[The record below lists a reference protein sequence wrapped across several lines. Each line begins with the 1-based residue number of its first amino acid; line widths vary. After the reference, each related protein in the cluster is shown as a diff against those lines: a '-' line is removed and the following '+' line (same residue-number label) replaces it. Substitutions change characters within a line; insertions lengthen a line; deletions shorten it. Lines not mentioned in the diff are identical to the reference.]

1 LDLHTHSETCT
12 EVLMSIG
19 ERTHPEAVPESAP
32 RHLAVQ
38 HVVRVREHKL
48 VLTGELDMASAPYLA
63 AAAARIDMSRN
74 TFLVLDLRNLAFIDA
89 SGIRAILVTQELC
102 AERECTFIVVPGE
115 REQVQRLFEICGLLD
130 HLPFRNDEALRFL
143 ER

>member
-1 LDLHTHSETCT
+1 MG

-19 ERTHPEAVPESAP
+19 ERTDPRAVAK
-32 RHLAVQ
+32 RVRLHLAIQ

-48 VLTGELDMASAPYLA
+48 VLAGELDVASAPDLA
-63 AAAARIDMSRN
+63 AAVARIDMSRN

-102 AERECTFIVVPGE
+102 AERGCTFILVPGE
-115 REQVQRLFEICGLLD
+115 QEQVQRVFEICGLLD

>member
-1 LDLHTHSETCT
+1 
-12 EVLMSIG
+12 MSIG
-19 ERTHPEAVPESAP
+19 ERTHPEAVAESARP
-32 RHLAVQ
+32 HLTVQ

-63 AAAARIDMSRN
+63 AAVARIDMSRN

-89 SGIRAILVTQELC
+89 SGIRAILVAQELC

-115 REQVQRLFEICGLLD
+115 QEQVQRLFEICGLLD

>member
-1 LDLHTHSETCT
+1 
-12 EVLMSIG
+12 MSIG
-19 ERTHPEAVPESAP
+19 ERTHPQAVPAIAP
-32 RHLAVQ
+32 PHLAVQ

-63 AAAARIDMSRN
+63 AAVARIDMSRN

-102 AERECTFIVVPGE
+102 AERGSTFILVPGE
-115 REQVQRLFEICGLLD
+115 QEQVQRVFEICGLLD